1 MWTWL
6 SVSYSSVAPETTLSA
21 GITNAST
28 SITVGSVTGFPANT
42 PYTLALDYEGAI
54 EELVQVNAAAG
65 TTLTVARGID
75 GTGAAAHNA
84 GARVRHVSSARDF
97 ADSRSH
103 ENSAN
108 GVHGLSP
115 SEDLVGTEKV
125 QTLSNKTF
133 VNATGSL
140 RNITV
145 NNTGGTPLA
154 IVGDGVNDTDSALT
168 VQPSSILPATVRI
181 LNNGQIRTI
190 NTTAIDASNTSY
202 RFRAVKSGGADIF
215 AVLSGGA
222 VNTTLSN
229 GAANG
234 FSVLASPDDVTRQ
247 AFNSLSNVGALRAA
261 IYTNGTMDLNCST
274 PSANILDL
282 KMAASQTAAPF
293 RILDNA
299 NNLVTSISPAGSMT
313 LTDVT
318 ATGQISTASLFVSGS
333 ASLPITTAS
342 GTAVATAASGF
353 SINSATVAAKVGG
366 MTTVNVVFTRTG
378 ADIVGDGPATGTP
391 GNIPD
396 TLAFTITPTWRP
408 NAIFGTE
415 RISAVINA
423 GGTCGGTCG
432 LNPAT
437 GQVELL
443 TLNTSGVFNN
453 GGIGRVCFT
462 YPSV

>member
-1 MWTWL
+1 M
-6 SVSYSSVAPETTLSA
+6 VVRFYSSVAPETTLSA

-65 TTLTVARGID
+65 TTLTVARGVD

-125 QTLSNKTF
+125 QTLTNKTF

-190 NTTAIDASNTSY
+190 NTTAVDRSVGSCV
-202 RFRAVKSGGADIF
+202 AVR
-215 AVLSGGA
+215 
-222 VNTTLSN
+222 TLR
-229 GAANG
+229 
-234 FSVLASPDDVTRQ
+234 L
-247 AFNSLSNVGALRAA
+247 
-261 IYTNGTMDLNCST
+261 
-274 PSANILDL
+274 
-282 KMAASQTAAPF
+282 
-293 RILDNA
+293 
-299 NNLVTSISPAGSMT
+299 
-313 LTDVT
+313 
-318 ATGQISTASLFVSGS
+318 
-333 ASLPITTAS
+333 
-342 GTAVATAASGF
+342 
-353 SINSATVAAKVGG
+353 
-366 MTTVNVVFTRTG
+366 
-378 ADIVGDGPATGTP
+378 
-391 GNIPD
+391 
-396 TLAFTITPTWRP
+396 
-408 NAIFGTE
+408 
-415 RISAVINA
+415 
-423 GGTCGGTCG
+423 
-432 LNPAT
+432 
-437 GQVELL
+437 
-443 TLNTSGVFNN
+443 
-453 GGIGRVCFT
+453 
-462 YPSV
+462 

>member
-1 MWTWL
+1 M
-6 SVSYSSVAPETTLSA
+6 VVRFYSSVAPETTLSS

-65 TTLTVARGID
+65 TTLTVARGVD

-125 QTLSNKTF
+125 QTLTNKTF

-215 AVLSGGA
+215 AVLSGGS

-299 NNLVTSISPAGSMT
+299 NNPAASFDNTGALTAPGVTTTNLTVTGTANLPAI
-313 LTDVT
+313 T
-318 ATGQISTASLFVSGS
+318 ATGASVLTAATGWAISTVSAVKKAGIASVSISMQRTGPNIPAGDDGNILDS
-333 ASLPITTAS
+333 DL
-342 GTAVATAASGF
+342 GTLIGAWQPNAAIPTMTNQATNGTLTGCVRVDSDNVARLVTWVPLTNVATG
-353 SINSATVAAKVGG
+353 
-366 MTTVNVVFTRTG
+366 VVIRFHLTY
-378 ADIVGDGPATGTP
+378 
-391 GNIPD
+391 
-396 TLAFTITPTWRP
+396 IT
-408 NAIFGTE
+408 A
-415 RISAVINA
+415 
-423 GGTCGGTCG
+423 
-432 LNPAT
+432 
-437 GQVELL
+437 
-443 TLNTSGVFNN
+443 
-453 GGIGRVCFT
+453 
-462 YPSV
+462 